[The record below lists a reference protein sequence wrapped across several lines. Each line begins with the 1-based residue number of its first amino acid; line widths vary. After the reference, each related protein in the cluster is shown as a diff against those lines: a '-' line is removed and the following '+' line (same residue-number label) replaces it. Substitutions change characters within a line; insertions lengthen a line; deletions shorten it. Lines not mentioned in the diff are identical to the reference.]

1 MVHFRQRSNFGLRHG
16 KNAACFLSIQ
26 NPYFSSHRE
35 NVKLGARALVE
46 KARRLGCDGIHLPQ
60 DIAMK
65 EEFMYY
71 EAGSDVWVA
80 LDARQIKSA
89 VSNAG
94 SFDPNNPD
102 ITR

>member
-1 MVHFRQRSNFGLRHG
+1 
-16 KNAACFLSIQ
+16 
-26 NPYFSSHRE
+26 
-35 NVKLGARALVE
+35 
-46 KARRLGCDGIHLPQ
+46 
-60 DIAMK
+60 MK